1 MNRLFVSL
9 LATTLLVSCNSS
21 KKATASRVGTVPLYN
36 YYVKNDVALPDE
48 YNHRVLVDASSFDA
62 FAGTA
67 ATMTNQVQ
75 RPDFN
80 GQVVVAVA
88 ARPSRTWQDLRIT
101 GATIG
106 GREMNVYY
114 TASKGETKTFNTTA
128 VALATV
134 PKAKSVNTVNFYRDS
149 VLTGTA
155 TVKIP

>member
-9 LATTLLVSCNSS
+9 VAIIVFVSCNSS
-21 KKATASRVGTVPLYN
+21 KKSTPSRIGTVSLYN
-36 YYVKNDVALPDE
+36 YYVKNNVALPDE
-48 YNHRVLVDASSFDA
+48 YNHRVFVDASSFDA

-88 ARPSRTWQDLRIT
+88 AKPARTWQDLRIT

-114 TASKGETKTFNTTA
+114 TASKGETKSFNTTA

-134 PKAKSVNTVNFYRDS
+134 PKAKNVNTVNFYRDS
-149 VLTGTA
+149 VLTGKVP
-155 TVKIP
+155 VKIP